1 MKFFER
7 VLGLK
12 CDLEKFGIKN
22 IILENFQFENV
33 ILRKSWGFEGDL
45 KILIIFLIFISWV
58 LNFNRNWA
66 WLLSVHLFY
75 VSMGVD

>member
-22 IILENFQFENV
+22 IILENFPFENV
-33 ILRKSWGFEGDL
+33 ILRKS
-45 KILIIFLIFISWV
+45 
-58 LNFNRNWA
+58 
-66 WLLSVHLFY
+66 
-75 VSMGVD
+75 